1 MLTRAGAHLCMSC
14 WIQLGGVG
22 PVFTADPTDQILDGL
37 SCLVSVDNLALIL
50 SKSLGRH
57 TWTSQPASSSVLIQ
71 SHWASLTT
79 PLDAFNST
87 NMVPRAECVITRSGK
102 PWSPVL
108 GVIHL
113 PGRICAGWVCMT
125 FQRCNL
131 AKVMTAFWNSASD
144 GSATVHQPINDFG
157 RFTLCGWCLT
167 LVVLGSKHRQL
178 FGCGSFTG

>member
-1 MLTRAGAHLCMSC
+1 MLAS
-14 WIQLGGVG
+14 
-22 PVFTADPTDQILDGL
+22 
-37 SCLVSVDNLALIL
+37 LALIL

-57 TWTSQPASSSVLIQ
+57 TCTSHPASSSVLIQ
-71 SHWASLTT
+71 SHWASDTT
-79 PLDAFNST
+79 PLAAFNST
-87 NMVPRAECVITRSGK
+87 KIVPRAECVITRSGK

-131 AKVMTAFWNSASD
+131 ANVITAFWNSASD

-157 RFTLCGWCLT
+157 RFTLRGWCLPFIVSCSKHPQ
-167 LVVLGSKHRQL
+167 LFSGRRFAGRPKRLGSFRSCVRGRL
-178 FGCGSFTG
+178 